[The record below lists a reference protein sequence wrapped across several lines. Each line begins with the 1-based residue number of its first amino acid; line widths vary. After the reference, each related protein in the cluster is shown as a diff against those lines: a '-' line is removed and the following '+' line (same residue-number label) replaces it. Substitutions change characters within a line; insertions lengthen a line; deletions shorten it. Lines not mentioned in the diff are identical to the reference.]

1 MQRLWLPVLI
11 VLFTVFGGLAAT
23 EDLSVSYDRATA
35 LTKQGEYKEAL
46 KIWDQIIGSIP
57 GSLRH
62 IAYSDMGVCYR
73 NLGEYD
79 KALKA
84 YSQSLKLA
92 SGNAREK
99 TALNYV
105 NLLLET
111 GNYTRALAVL
121 REVTTPSLVPYRLI
135 DEANAIFRSDENGS
149 GKALALL
156 DSCLGMPN
164 VSDDLRA
171 VALQSKGFINYE
183 EKNYADA
190 LANFDEAMRGRDKDN
205 AYYQT
210 LGNASLLKARLEDY
224 PAAKSGIGAVTD
236 YFRPAR
242 NLDYRIGMIKAGEIY
257 LLAGEPGRSKE
268 YFKEFFNLEKSAL
281 VASLPSLSPDMRLGL
296 WRKEKDLL
304 SKCFMLEDIDPDFL
318 LEVALFRRET
328 SLTGHKDVAS
338 LTRALNISPREIR
351 SSLKN
356 DEAAL
361 EIISYFDINN
371 VENYAALLT
380 TGKGKTQFIPLPAA
394 DEFTSKGGYCKSV
407 LNAIKSER
415 ENDINRLYSDIE
427 LGDRLWQP
435 VISRLPAS
443 VRKIY
448 FTPDGIFNLWGIENM
463 PFQGKENY
471 NIFRLTSLRNLV
483 DRKNSRQARLSDG
496 SKLIIGGLDYNAE
509 SADEDRPENPDR
521 TAGNLLRE
529 RVSTDKI
536 FDYLKGTLLE
546 TEAIAGITGREAW
559 HEMSETKM
567 KMLFGR
573 YETVHIATHGYS
585 LVLGVERHKGLQP
598 DNSSY
603 DNSLNLSGLALTG
616 ANVPTSEDS
625 EDGILSAREICD
637 LDLSNVEFVIL
648 SACQTAKGSVVD
660 EGPAGLVRSLK
671 NAGVNTIIATL
682 WSVNDES
689 TMQFMIYFYEALN
702 GGKSKY
708 EAFETAKERLRS
720 EPVIKKKY
728 RFSPATMTRSKKP
741 TEYEVK
747 YDKPFYWAPFILIDA
762 IN

>member
-1 MQRLWLPVLI
+1 M
-11 VLFTVFGGLAAT
+11 
-23 EDLSVSYDRATA
+23 
-35 LTKQGEYKEAL
+35 
-46 KIWDQIIGSIP
+46 
-57 GSLRH
+57 
-62 IAYSDMGVCYR
+62 
-73 NLGEYD
+73 
-79 KALKA
+79 
-84 YSQSLKLA
+84 
-92 SGNAREK
+92 
-99 TALNYV
+99 
-105 NLLLET
+105 
-111 GNYTRALAVL
+111 
-121 REVTTPSLVPYRLI
+121 
-135 DEANAIFRSDENGS
+135 
-149 GKALALL
+149 
-156 DSCLGMPN
+156 
-164 VSDDLRA
+164 
-171 VALQSKGFINYE
+171 
-183 EKNYADA
+183 
-190 LANFDEAMRGRDKDN
+190 
-205 AYYQT
+205 
-210 LGNASLLKARLEDY
+210 
-224 PAAKSGIGAVTD
+224 
-236 YFRPAR
+236 
-242 NLDYRIGMIKAGEIY
+242 
-257 LLAGEPGRSKE
+257 
-268 YFKEFFNLEKSAL
+268 
-281 VASLPSLSPDMRLGL
+281 
-296 WRKEKDLL
+296 
-304 SKCFMLEDIDPDFL
+304 
-318 LEVALFRRET
+318 
-328 SLTGHKDVAS
+328 
-338 LTRALNISPREIR
+338 
-351 SSLKN
+351 
-356 DEAAL
+356 
-361 EIISYFDINN
+361 
-371 VENYAALLT
+371 
-380 TGKGKTQFIPLPAA
+380 
-394 DEFTSKGGYCKSV
+394 
-407 LNAIKSER
+407 
-415 ENDINRLYSDIE
+415 
-427 LGDRLWQP
+427 
-435 VISRLPAS
+435 
-443 VRKIY
+443 
-448 FTPDGIFNLWGIENM
+448 
-463 PFQGKENY
+463 
-471 NIFRLTSLRNLV
+471 
-483 DRKNSRQARLSDG
+483 
-496 SKLIIGGLDYNAE
+496 E

-546 TEAIAGITGREAW
+546 TEAIADITGREAL